1 MSASHIVEA
10 GECLAC
16 GHRLPFAIYRPKAG
30 EASVGICAECA
41 RLAAPNRGPCSE
53 KRGCGCRVNPWPGM
67 RRHAPND
74 PECQCESC
82 LSIGAEETYEPEESH
97 D

>member
-10 GECLAC
+10 GECLVC

-41 RLAAPNRGPCSE
+41 RLAAPNRGRQMDPGPTRRCISDSQASRRLWAYSETTPGACSAL
-53 KRGCGCRVNPWPGM
+53 R
-67 RRHAPND
+67 
-74 PECQCESC
+74 
-82 LSIGAEETYEPEESH
+82 
-97 D
+97 